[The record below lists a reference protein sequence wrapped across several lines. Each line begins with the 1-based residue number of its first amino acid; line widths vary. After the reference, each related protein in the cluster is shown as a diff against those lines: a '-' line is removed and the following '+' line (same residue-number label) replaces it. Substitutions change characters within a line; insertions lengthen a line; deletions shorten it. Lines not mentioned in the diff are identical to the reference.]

1 MVDAKIKETYV
12 VAISSSLWGQN
23 KLHTLEDGLVDQ
35 MPQKAIDHMC
45 ELDEWGELN
54 QGSHRQKKAE
64 FYEKSFIKR

>member
-54 QGSHRQKKAE
+54 QLGKLDKLGE
-64 FYEKSFIKR
+64 LDELNELVD

>member
-35 MPQKAIDHMC
+35 MPSKAIDHMC
-45 ELDEWGELN
+45 ELN
-54 QGSHRQKKAE
+54 
-64 FYEKSFIKR
+64 EKVGITHSLTNWQLHIKRYWNF